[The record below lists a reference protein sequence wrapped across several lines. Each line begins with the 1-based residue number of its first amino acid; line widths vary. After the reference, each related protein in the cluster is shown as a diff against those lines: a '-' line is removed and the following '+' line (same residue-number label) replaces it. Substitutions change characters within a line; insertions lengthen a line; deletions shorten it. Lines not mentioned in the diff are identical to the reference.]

1 MKKIFHSSETRP
13 AGSVFPIPLT
23 ARHIR
28 DNKQVRPF
36 LLLSR
41 VTGEELGTL
50 ALMTTKRT
58 ETLFHAPMYEVV
70 DRRGKQLLPGQEESL
85 VDLTSYIF
93 RRADALV
100 ESDGTHARHLP
111 AIRKL
116 LKSALGIGS
125 GVGPGGA
132 GRSIRGHLVRMSAE
146 IAEMYAFGFGVVL
159 TQHEYSA
166 ARRLQ
171 ALVPVMDMGAF
182 LRAGEAITD
191 FERVE
196 TDVIPAPTAEW
207 IRQLPPGWR
216 FPFIDTVRLA
226 SFTERW
232 QNSRRPETWLDRQ
245 IAEVYPLP
253 LDAASLDLIESAL
266 VNRLQLPV

>member
-13 AGSVFPIPLT
+13 AGSVFPIPLK

-28 DNKQVRPF
+28 DNKRIRPF

-41 VTGEELGTL
+41 VAGEELGTL
-50 ALMTTKRT
+50 ALMTTTRT
-58 ETLFHAPMYEVV
+58 ETLHRAPMYEVE
-70 DRRGKQLLPGQEESL
+70 DRRGKQSLPGQEESL
-85 VDLTSYIF
+85 VDLTSFIF
-93 RRADALV
+93 RRADALIQ
-100 ESDGTHARHLP
+100 SGGTHARHLP

-125 GVGPGGA
+125 GVGPGGT
-132 GRSIRGHLVRMSAE
+132 GQSIRGHLVRMSAE

-171 ALVPVMDMGAF
+171 ALVPVMDMGPF
-182 LRAGEAITD
+182 LSDGDAATD

-196 TDVIPAPTAEW
+196 TDVIPVPTAAW
-207 IRQLPPGWR
+207 IRQLPLEWR
-216 FPFIDTVRLA
+216 FPFIDTARLA

-245 IAEVYPLP
+245 IVEVYPVP
-253 LDAASLDLIESAL
+253 VDAASLDQVESAL
-266 VNRLQLPV
+266 ANRLRLPV